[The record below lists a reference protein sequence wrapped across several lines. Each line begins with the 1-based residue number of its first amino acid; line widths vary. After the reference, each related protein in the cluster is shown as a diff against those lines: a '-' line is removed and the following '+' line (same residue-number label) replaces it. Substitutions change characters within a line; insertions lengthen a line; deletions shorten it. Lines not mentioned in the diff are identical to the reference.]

1 MSPDRAGGRSE
12 PIAACDPR
20 TSSVPRHR
28 AVVGLAAFVAIG
40 LVVSACGSNRPPRP
54 SGSESVSVLPS
65 RSVASTSRTPLRTT
79 TGAPA
84 PSETT
89 TPTAPVTPTRTGTAT
104 ESATTPTATPT
115 ATATVTQTATTT
127 ETATATQT
135 ATATTATATPT
146 ATATETPTPEP
157 SPTANPTPAAANS
170 STSSTSTPLWWWLI
184 IAAALLAAAAAGWW
198 LVRRRSRKRAWQDR
212 FAASK
217 GEVAQVAREL
227 IPQLSQA
234 PSAQQIA
241 GGWAV
246 SADRV
251 VAIEDRLTS
260 LEATAVDDVGRTHAQ
275 TLRDSVRTSRSRLDA
290 LADIQDVAVAR
301 SELQAAAMQLEAALA
316 AIDRPP
322 PQPDGINYPP

>member
-1 MSPDRAGGRSE
+1 MSSGRAGGRSE
-12 PIAACDPR
+12 PIGARDPR

-28 AVVGLAAFVAIG
+28 AVVGLAAFVAVG
-40 LVVSACGSNRPPRP
+40 LVVSACGSNRP
-54 SGSESVSVLPS
+54 SGSESVSALPS
-65 RSVASTSRTPLRTT
+65 RSVAATSRTPLRTT

-84 PSETT
+84 PTETA
-89 TPTAPVTPTRTGTAT
+89 TPTAPVTPTRTATAT
-104 ESATTPTATPT
+104 ETATAPTATPT
-115 ATATVTQTATTT
+115 RTATVTQTATTT

-135 ATATTATATPT
+135 ATATPTPTAT
-146 ATATETPTPEP
+146 ATATETPTAEP
-157 SPTANPTPAAANS
+157 APTANPTPAAANS
-170 STSSTSTPLWWWLI
+170 STSSTSTPLWWWLV
-184 IAAALLAAAAAGWW
+184 IAAALLAAGVVGWW
-198 LVRRRSRKRAWQDR
+198 LLRRRSRKGAWQDR

-260 LEATAVDDVGRTHAQ
+260 LEATAVDDIGRAHAQ

-301 SELQAAAMQLEAALA
+301 SELQAASMHLEAALA

-322 PQPDGINYPP
+322 RQP

>member
-1 MSPDRAGGRSE
+1 
-12 PIAACDPR
+12 
-20 TSSVPRHR
+20 
-28 AVVGLAAFVAIG
+28 
-40 LVVSACGSNRPPRP
+40 
-54 SGSESVSVLPS
+54 VSVLPS

-127 ETATATQT
+127 ETATATQ
-135 ATATTATATPT
+135 T

-290 LADIQDVAVAR
+290 LAEIQDVAVAR